1 MWCKRNYICTAWS
14 AHMHV
19 SKRLSTFRCPHFAFM
34 CVCAP
39 CPSSYE
45 VHCETESATNP
56 VVEAAQ
62 VQQAVNPYLNPLFSS
77 GSDQQ
82 LWTQIHSS
90 LDPVICPLHVFV
102 KAPAISNPIG
112 VNTPPRQRS
121 LGVFYHPTGISNFK
135 RKSDQ
140 GSSCKSELQ
149 DTTSIT

>member
-1 MWCKRNYICTAWS
+1 MSKDVVQTQLHMYCLVC
-14 AHMHV
+14 AHACV
-19 SKRLSTFRCPHFAFM
+19 PNAYLLSDVPHFAFM

-121 LGVFYHPTGISNFK
+121 PWCILPSNRYLQLQK
-135 RKSDQ
+135 EVGSRKF
-140 GSSCKSELQ
+140 LQ
-149 DTTSIT
+149 I